1 MAEDGTVTVYNTTV
15 ITDPKQNPYSFK
27 LGAAQTLRGGAILQV
42 TNPNQAKIAEQAG
55 ACAVLV
61 SDPIRFGAGITRMTD
76 PSLIKDIKRTIS
88 IPVLSRA
95 RVGHFV
101 EAQILE
107 AIGVDYID
115 ESEVLSPADDQN
127 HINKHNFRC
136 PFVCGARNLG
146 EALRRIRE
154 GATMIRIQGDLV
166 GLGNIADTVK
176 NVRSL
181 MGELRALSNMDEDEV
196 FTFAKKIEAPY
207 DLVAQ
212 TKQMGRLPVVHF
224 AAGGIVTPA
233 DAALMM
239 QLGCHGVF
247 VGCEVFRCQD
257 PFERVRG
264 IIQAVRHYND
274 PHVLVET
281 SCGFTGAM
289 ADLNLG
295 GDRIE
300 MELSGCSTV

>member
-1 MAEDGTVTVYNTTV
+1 MAEDGIVTLYNTTV

-27 LGAAQTLRGGAILQV
+27 VGVAQTLRGGAILQV
-42 TNPNQAKIAEQAG
+42 SNPQEAKIAEEAG
-55 ACAVLV
+55 ACAITI
-61 SDPIRFGAGITRMTD
+61 SEPPRSGISRMID
-76 PSLIKDIKRTIS
+76 PSLVKDIKRVVS
-88 IPVLSRA
+88 IPVLSRV

-107 AIGVDYID
+107 AVGVDYID
-115 ESEVLSPADDQN
+115 ESEVLGMADDRN

-154 GATMIRIQGDLV
+154 GGAMIRIQGDLV
-166 GLGNIADTVK
+166 GSGNIAETVK

-181 MGELRALSNMDEDEV
+181 MGEVRVLSNMDDDEV
-196 FTFAKKIEAPY
+196 FAFSKKIEAPY
-207 DLVAQ
+207 DLVVQ
-212 TKQMGRLPVVHF
+212 TKQMGRLPVVQF
-224 AAGGIVTPA
+224 AAGGIVTPP

-247 VGCEVFRCQD
+247 VGYEVFQCED
-257 PFERVRG
+257 PFKRVRG

-274 PHVLVET
+274 PHVLIQT
-281 SCGFTGAM
+281 SCSLNEAM
-289 ADLNLG
+289 GGLNLG
-295 GDRIE
+295 DDRIE
-300 MELSGCSTV
+300 NEPFGGGSS

>member
-1 MAEDGTVTVYNTTV
+1 MAEEDGGAVTLYNTTV

-27 LGAAQTLRGGAILQV
+27 LGAVQTLRGGAILQV
-42 TNPNQAKIAEQAG
+42 STPHQAKIAEQAG
-55 ACAVLV
+55 ACAITV
-61 SDPIRFGAGITRMTD
+61 SDPLRPAISRMTD
-76 PSLIKDIKRTIS
+76 PSLIKDIKRTVS
-88 IPVLSRA
+88 IPILSRA

-107 AIGVDYID
+107 STGVDYID
-115 ESEVLSPADDQN
+115 ESEILSPADDHN

-136 PFVCGARNLG
+136 PFVCGARTLG

-154 GATMIRIQGDLV
+154 GAAMVRIQGDLS
-166 GLGNIADTVK
+166 GSGNIAETVK
-176 NVRSL
+176 NVRSV

-196 FTFAKKIEAPY
+196 FAFAKKIEAPY

-247 VGCEVFRCQD
+247 VGSEVFNCED
-257 PFERVRG
+257 PFKRVRG
-264 IIQAVRHYND
+264 IIQAVRNYND
-274 PHVLVET
+274 PHVLVE
-281 SCGFTGAM
+281 SM
-289 ADLNLG
+289 ANLNLG
-295 GDRIE
+295 DDMIE
-300 MELSGCSTV
+300 MEPFGAANVV